1 MPSHPL
7 SRLLAATLLLPTL
20 AACAADRRL
29 PLEPDAAR
37 ARSEATAA
45 AGGVYTMTN
54 GSDGNAILAYR
65 RAADGAL
72 TPLGTVATGGLGTGG
87 TIDPLVSQYALVLGD
102 DNRLLFAVNAGSDD
116 VSSFRV
122 DADGALTLADRAP
135 SGGDLPVSLAAHG
148 RLLYVLNAGDNTLR
162 GFRAAASGA
171 LVPLP
176 HAAHALAAGAAGAAA
191 VRFTRDGRFLV
202 VSERVSNRLEVFP
215 VQPNGRLG
223 EPTLTP
229 SNGAAAFG
237 FDVTPANDVIVSETS
252 GFASSYRLAGG
263 VASLVSASVPT
274 FGAAPCWV
282 IATADG
288 RFAYVVNAGTA
299 TLTGYA
305 VSAGGALSLLDASG
319 TTGSTGTGSTPLD
332 LDLTDGDGFLYV
344 LEAGSGTIGA
354 FAVNADGSLSARPDT
369 PAGAARSGQQGLAAF

>member
-1 MPSHPL
+1 MPTHPRP
-7 SRLLAATLLLPTL
+7 RLLAAALLLPTL
-20 AACAADRRL
+20 AACAADRLL
-29 PLEPDAAR
+29 PLEPDAVR
-37 ARSEATAA
+37 ATRAATAA

-54 GSDGNAILAYR
+54 GSGGNAILAYR

-72 TPLGTVATGGLGTGG
+72 TALGAVATGGLGTGG

-122 DADGALTLADRAP
+122 GADGALTLADRAP
-135 SGGDLPVSLAAHG
+135 SGGDLPVSVAAHG
-148 RLLYVLNAGDNTLR
+148 RLLYVLNAGDATLR
-162 GFRAAASGA
+162 GFRAAASGT
-171 LVPLP
+171 LVSLP
-176 HAAHALAAGAAGAAA
+176 HADRALAAGAAGAAA
-191 VRFTRDGRFLV
+191 VRFTPDGRFLI

-215 VQPNGRLG
+215 VQPDGRLG
-223 EPTLTP
+223 EPILTP
-229 SNGAAAFG
+229 SHGAAAFG
-237 FDVTPANDVIVSETS
+237 FDVTAANTVIVSETS
-252 GFASSYRLAGG
+252 GFASSYHLTSG
-263 VASLVSASVPT
+263 VAALVSASVPT

-305 VSAGGALSLLDASG
+305 VGAGGALTLLDADG
-319 TTGSTGTGSTPLD
+319 TTASTGSGSTPLD
-332 LDLTDGDGFLYV
+332 LDLTEGDAFLYV

-369 PAGAARSGQQGLAAF
+369 PAGAAGSGQQGLAAF